1 MSADATPPAPPTLD
15 APAVRAIVATRG
27 VELAEADA
35 AELLG
40 AVRHAR
46 AVLAAQVAELCA
58 DDDIHAFR
66 AILAREASR

>member
-1 MSADATPPAPPTLD
+1 MSAEGAPGRLDGAT
-15 APAVRAIVATRG
+15 VRAIVATRG
-27 VELAEADA
+27 LELAEADA
-35 AELLG
+35 AEMLG

-46 AVLAAQVAELCA
+46 AVLAALVAELCA